1 MITTGSKL
9 LFGSAVAAALFAVAY
24 GIAQGGYMGT
34 IGLTSA
40 SIALF
45 LLAGINVFAGDSN
58 VSAMDHENLNSSA
71 AAQATAQ
78 PSLWPL
84 VVGLGATTMTLG
96 LATYR
101 PIFVLGLIAFIA
113 GALEWLIQGWS
124 ERASADNAYN
134 SNARHQLI
142 GPLEMPITAAAGAGI
157 IVFSFSRVMLGL
169 PSSSATVVAFAAL
182 AGIVLIVG
190 AFIGMKR
197 QITRSALTG
206 VFSVAAIAL
215 VAAGA
220 FAGLNGEREI
230 HEHETTA
237 FLAEENECGSEE
249 TEADQNAS
257 QTVATKSNLAAEVTF
272 DGEALIAD
280 VTGFN
285 GNFDELTLPRSNPNN
300 VLFRNESGHH
310 ARFVVELHPDLDD
323 DGEPL
328 GPERL
333 CTAIVEDGGAQ
344 LLTILFS
351 RSSRTIEEGYSI
363 VVPDSGVELEVVVP

>member
-9 LFGSAVAAALFAVAY
+9 LFGSAVAAGLFAFIYGVAQS
-24 GIAQGGYMGT
+24 GALGT

-45 LLAGINVFAGDSN
+45 LLAGVNVFVGDSN

-71 AAQATAQ
+71 AAQATAR

-84 VVGLGATTMTLG
+84 VVALGATTMTLG

-101 PIFVLGLIAFIA
+101 PIFVLGLIAFTA

-124 ERASADNAYN
+124 ERASADAGYN
-134 SNARHQLI
+134 TEARERLI
-142 GPLEMPITAAAGAGI
+142 GPLEMPIVAAAGAGV
-157 IVFSFSRVMLGL
+157 IVFSFSRIMLGL
-169 PSSSATVVAFAAL
+169 PSSSATVVAFAVL
-182 AGIVLIVG
+182 AAIVLIVG
-190 AFIGMKR
+190 ALIGIRR
-197 QITRSALTG
+197 QVTKTALTG
-206 VFSVAAIAL
+206 VFSVAAVAL

-230 HEHETTA
+230 HLHETTA
-237 FLAEENECGSEE
+237 VLAEENACGAEE
-249 TEADQNAS
+249 TEADHNAS
-257 QTVATKSNLAAEVTF
+257 QTVGTKSNLAAEVTF
-272 DGEALIAD
+272 DGVSLIPD

-285 GNFDELTLPRSNPNN
+285 GNFDTLTLPRSNPNN

-310 ARFVVELHPDLDD
+310 ARFVVELHPDHDD

-344 LLTILFS
+344 LLTILYS
-351 RSSRTIEEGYSI
+351 RSSRTLEEGYSI
-363 VVPDSGVELEVVVP
+363 VVPESGVELEVVVP